1 MVLQE
6 EQEVVCSRNLGSFY
20 RYINK
25 WRSHREAV
33 GVLLDDSGGIVTS
46 NRDKANDLNAY
57 YASVSVIDNGYMP
70 VCHSPT
76 FKKTIE
82 TVVFSERGVAAAI
95 NKLKPNLS

>member
-1 MVLQE
+1 
-6 EQEVVCSRNLGSFY
+6 VCSRNLGSFY